1 MAFGN
6 QTLGASR
13 DDQGYMLP
21 VNRKQGQQYLRINPQ
36 NYQNIGLWGPKLVHS
51 RSSQNIQVIR
61 QVEADQGNVYENIT
75 VKNSYVNET
84 VLKKLRKGA
93 TNIRTIFPESE
104 EDRTQ
109 NCNDLGLGTRDSNR
123 PSSNRPSTS
132 GAQSKSKVS
141 GLVKMFDRFNG
152 KKSVRK
158 KSDLKHSRKHSEPNE
173 YSLQG

>member
-51 RSSQNIQVIR
+51 RLSQNIQVIR

-93 TNIRTIFPESE
+93 TNIRTSFPESE

-109 NCNDLGLGTRDSNR
+109 NCNDLGLGTRD
-123 PSSNRPSTS
+123 SNRPSTS

-152 KKSVRK
+152 KKSVKK